1 MQYTTGIVGAQ
12 VLISARVRGDA
23 GRGARGG
30 DRTPQEFFVSPLT
43 LMPPRRFRWNYTV
56 MGLDISF
63 FVLALSFAS
72 TYGILPLFVSHLA
85 DSNLALGAIP
95 ALRAAALL
103 PPIFVAGLIE
113 RLPRKKPFVVWV
125 TLVERLPYL
134 ALAIATP
141 LLATTHPATLLWLL
155 YALIAMT
162 IFAAGVATP
171 AWIDLLAR
179 MLPND
184 WRGRFFGLSSALG
197 GLLGVAGSAGAA
209 ILLGRYDWVTGVAL
223 CFAAA
228 FACLTIS
235 FGFILLGR
243 EPSAGASVA
252 SPQSANPWRRLPGVL
267 RGDRNLRHYLTALVL
282 ITAAGTTAAFY
293 IVDAKRALGLSDG
306 AAGLYATALLASS
319 TAGSLLWG
327 YVGDHAGHK
336 RVILGGAVCTGLAPL
351 AALAAREPRWGA
363 LVYGLAFVLAGLA
376 TSGLQLAALTF
387 IMDLAP
393 ADQRPTYIGLAN
405 VIQAPAAF
413 AAPLLGAALAD
424 ARGYPPL
431 FVLTAL
437 LGLVGAALIA
447 RFVRDPRA
455 LRPQAHETEQPTA
468 ASQSH

>member
-1 MQYTTGIVGAQ
+1 
-12 VLISARVRGDA
+12 VLAATPGGVRG
-23 GRGARGG
+23 GTRS
-30 DRTPQEFFVSPLT
+30 PEESPVSPLT
-43 LMPPRRFRWNYTV
+43 LVPPRAYRWNYAV
-56 MGLDISF
+56 MGLDISL

-85 DSNLALGAIP
+85 DSNLAVGAIP

-113 RLPRKKPFVVWV
+113 RLRRKKPFVVWV
-125 TLVERLPYL
+125 TLIERLPYL

-141 LLATTHPATLLWLL
+141 LLATTRPMALLWLL
-155 YALIAMT
+155 YALIALT

-179 MLPND
+179 MLPAD
-184 WRGRFFGLSSALG
+184 WRGRFFGLSSAVG

-209 ILLGRYDWVTGVAL
+209 FLLARYDWVVGVAL

-228 FACLTIS
+228 FACLMLS

-243 EPSAGASVA
+243 EPVA
-252 SPQSANPWRRLPGVL
+252 EEATTAPRATATWRRLPGVV
-267 RGDRNLRHYLTALVL
+267 RGDRNLRRYLAALVL

-293 IVDAKRALGLSDG
+293 IVDAKQALGLSDG
-306 AAGLYATALLASS
+306 AAGLYATALLAAS

-336 RVILGGAVCTGLAPL
+336 RVILGGALCTGLAPL
-351 AALAAREPRWGA
+351 AALAARDPRWGP
-363 LVYGLAFVLAGLA
+363 LVYGLAFLLAGLA

-387 IMDLAP
+387 IVDLAP

-405 VIQAPAAF
+405 VVQAPAAF

-431 FVLTAL
+431 FALTAL
-437 LGLVGAALIA
+437 TALIGAAVLA
-447 RFVRDPRA
+447 RFVRDPRIGEA
-455 LRPQAHETEQPTA
+455 GRIARA
-468 ASQSH
+468 AVNEA